1 MGVGRRLPVRSKVT
15 VGLFAR
21 AGSEFNETVLD
32 DHKPLALRGIHGPE
46 EIGRSEA
53 ADLGGEL
60 DIELV
65 TEHGQRSHQA
75 RCGARASIHPS
86 TVAPSTRLGSPPDGI
101 APLLGHGS
109 LKR

>member
-15 VGLFAR
+15 VGLFAH
-21 AGSEFNETVLD
+21 AGSESNETVLD

-86 TVAPSTRLGSPPDGI
+86 TVAPEYPAG
-101 APLLGHGS
+101 
-109 LKR
+109 